1 MTRAKLRH
9 IAKWQTKLKLR
20 DWDITVKEKRRFK
33 DPRQTGACQV
43 KCTFLEATIWIR
55 KGLSKKEFQRTV
67 MHELLHVRFAQ
78 FTFDDGSALRHELEV
93 GIEVLTRIMRRE

>member
-1 MTRAKLRH
+1 MTRARLRF
-9 IAKWQTKLKLR
+9 ITTWQAKLKLR
-20 DWDITVKEKRRFK
+20 DWDITIKEKRRFK
-33 DPRQTGACQV
+33 APGQTGACRV
-43 KCTFLEATIWIR
+43 KCQFLEATIWIR